1 MIPSKDLEYINRKLG
16 LLIWVNVITILT
28 LVASSIVIVM
38 YKVYWA
44 FILLGVL
51 VIIHLFVTYRVHV
64 KLRKH
69 SNPF

>member
-1 MIPSKDLEYINRKLG
+1 MISHKDLQYINGKLS

-44 FILLGVL
+44 FILLGIL
-51 VIIHLFVTYRVHV
+51 VAVHLYVTYRVHV

-69 SNPF
+69 VNPS